1 MRSGW
6 EGGWGWRRNGMHLQ
20 RASVSVVFDSSYGIL
35 WAVGQGYVQSR
46 SVSVHWGPRSLMQV
60 CQQAGSVSMNC
71 ADTADAS
78 IMQPRAVL
86 EKIWKRMANSTS
98 KFGKGIRRM
107 YGVRVRISTMT
118 NKRPLQDL
126 VRSPLTPA
134 SRCTEA
140 NDKNRE
146 G

>member
-1 MRSGW
+1 
-6 EGGWGWRRNGMHLQ
+6 MHLE
-20 RASVSVVFDSSYGIL
+20 RKSVSVVFDSSHGIL
-35 WAVGQGYVQSR
+35 WAVRQGYVQSR
-46 SVSVHWGPRSLMQV
+46 SVSAHWGTRSLMQV

-71 ADTADAS
+71 ADTAVAR
-78 IMQPRAVL
+78 IMQPRTVL
-86 EKIWKRMANSTS
+86 GEVWKCMANGTS

-107 YGVRVRISTMT
+107 YGVRVRIPTMT

-126 VRSPLTPA
+126 ARSPLTPA
-134 SRCTEA
+134 SIASRRTEA